1 MHFYTWFIKTGRG
14 RATDDAALE
23 VRNKI
28 ITRDEAKSLV
38 KRFDGEFPKKYF
50 KDCLNYMN
58 ISKEIFYETIDS
70 FRPDHI
76 WTKKGKKW
84 ELKKAVW
91 HEK

>member
-1 MHFYTWFIKTGRG
+1 
-14 RATDDAALE
+14 
-23 VRNKI
+23 
-28 ITRDEAKSLV
+28 
-38 KRFDGEFPKKYF
+38 
-50 KDCLNYMN
+50 MN
-58 ISKEIFYETIDS
+58 ISKELFYETIDS